1 MLSVSGL
8 FCGYNKID
16 VVKNISF
23 NVNKGERF
31 CIVGPN
37 GCGKTTLL
45 KAIAGLLDYKGGVI
59 YDGQEVKNLKRKEVA
74 KKIAFMTQT
83 SNAYFPYSVFD
94 IVSFGR
100 YARLKSHI
108 GQLTAMDKEIV
119 LNAIN
124 SVGLYEKKDDLITTL
139 SGGQFQRAFLA
150 RAFAQDPELLLL
162 DEPTNHL
169 DVKCQY
175 DFLEQLD
182 KWADKRDK
190 TIIMVLHDLNL
201 AATFAETAVLLENGV
216 QTFLG
221 TMDELKK
228 SDQLSAAFGID
239 VKKVMVES
247 LERWR

>member
-1 MLSVSGL
+1 MLSVSQL
-8 FCGYNKID
+8 FCGYDKTD
-16 VVKNISF
+16 VVKDVSF
-23 NVNKGERF
+23 NVKKGERF

-37 GCGKTTLL
+37 GCGKTTML
-45 KAIAGLLDYKGGVI
+45 KAIASLIDYRGSVI
-59 YDGQEVKNLKRKEVA
+59 YDGQEIKSLKRRDIA

-100 YARLKSHI
+100 YARLKSRI
-108 GQLTAMDKEIV
+108 GRLAAVDKEIV

-124 SVGLYEKKDDLITTL
+124 AVGLYEKKDDLITTL

-150 RAFAQDPELLLL
+150 RAFAQDPDILLL

-169 DVKCQY
+169 DIKCQY

-182 KWADKRDK
+182 RWSDKRDK

-201 AATFAETAVLLENGV
+201 AAMFAETAVLLENGA

-221 TMDELKK
+221 TIDELKK
-228 SDQLSAAFGID
+228 SEQLSAAFGID
-239 VKKVMVES
+239 VKKVMATS
-247 LERWR
+247 FERWI

>member
-1 MLSVSGL
+1 MLSVSKL
-8 FCGYNKID
+8 FCGYDKID

-23 NVNKGERF
+23 TVGKGERF

-45 KAIAGLLDYKGGVI
+45 KSIASLIDYRGSVV
-59 YDGQEVKNLKRKEVA
+59 YEGQEIKSLKRKEVA

-108 GQLTAMDKEIV
+108 GQLTAADTEIV

-124 SVGLYEKKDDLITTL
+124 AVGLYEKKDDLITTL

-150 RAFAQDPELLLL
+150 RAFAQDPDILLL

-169 DVKCQY
+169 DIKCQY

-182 KWADKRDK
+182 RWSDKRDK

-201 AATFAETAVLLENGV
+201 ATAFAETAVLLENGA

-221 TMDELKK
+221 TMEELKK
-228 SDQLSAAFGID
+228 SEQLSVAFGID
-239 VKKVMVES
+239 VKRVMTES
-247 LERWR
+247 LERWI